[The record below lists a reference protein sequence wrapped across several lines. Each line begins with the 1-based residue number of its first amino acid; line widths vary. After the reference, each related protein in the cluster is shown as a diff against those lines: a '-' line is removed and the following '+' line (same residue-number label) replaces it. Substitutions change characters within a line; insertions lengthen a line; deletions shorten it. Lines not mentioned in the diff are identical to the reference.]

1 MKIVRYGIFCLL
13 MMTAGSCVTAR
24 QTEAYYGKI
33 EESAYLR
40 NDRNSMLAQIDI
52 VPFVINHF
60 TERETGDSRRPKA
73 VVINYDG
80 CRADMLTLLS
90 PETSAVFSN
99 AAEGGLYL
107 MYTGG
112 EGDRIQNTRT
122 APGFTT
128 QFTGEWARGESGHGV
143 FNNGLIKK
151 DEPRTHLVRLAEK
164 GFRTAFHFLWGA
176 YRTIFSSD
184 RKYCREN
191 NLPVEWNRC
200 RPPVEMRD
208 NPDEALFTEVI
219 ERISRE
225 GKDEVDFL
233 TCIFENTDLA
243 GHHYGFS
250 PESDPYRQALFEIDS
265 YAVRIINA
273 IKNRT
278 TYADEDW
285 LILISTDHGGLRLTH
300 GGQSV
305 YERTV
310 WVSSNKEWE

>member
-1 MKIVRYGIFCLL
+1 
-13 MMTAGSCVTAR
+13 
-24 QTEAYYGKI
+24 
-33 EESAYLR
+33 
-40 NDRNSMLAQIDI
+40 MLAQIDI
-52 VPFVINHF
+52 VPFVMKHF
-60 TERETGDSRRPKA
+60 TERKTGDLRRPKA

-80 CRADMLTLLS
+80 CRTDMLSLLS
-90 PETSAVFSN
+90 TETSAVFSN

-112 EGDRIQNTRT
+112 ESGLIQNTRT

-128 QFTGEWARGESGHGV
+128 QFTGAWARGKSGHGV

-176 YRTIFSSD
+176 YRTIFSAD
-184 RKYCREN
+184 REYCREN
-191 NLPVEWNRC
+191 NLSVEWNRC

-208 NPDEALFTEVI
+208 NPDEALFTEVV

-225 GKDEVDFL
+225 GKNEVDFL

-243 GHHYGFS
+243 GHHHGFS
-250 PESDPYRQALFEIDS
+250 PESKVYRQALLEIDS
-265 YAVRIINA
+265 YAVRILKA

-285 LILISTDHGGLRLTH
+285 LILISSDHGGLRLTH

-310 WVSSNKEWE
+310 WVSSNKKWK

>member
-13 MMTAGSCVTAR
+13 MMTAGGCVTAK
-24 QTEAYYGKI
+24 QTEAYYKKI
-33 EESAYLR
+33 EESAFLR
-40 NDRNSMLAQIDI
+40 NGRESMLSQIDI

-151 DEPRTHLVRLAEK
+151 DEPRTHLVLLAEK
-164 GFRTAFHFLWGA
+164 GYRTAFHFLWGA

-310 WVSSNKEWE
+310 WVSSNKEWK